1 MLFLGMCGPAFSQQA
16 GNSVLRLSLAE
27 ARDYAVQNNKNV
39 LNAGLSVSEAQ
50 KKTWEVISAGLPQV
64 NATIDYSNMMGFKM
78 SFAGMNIALQP
89 TSNFQTTVSQLLF
102 NASYWV
108 GIKMSKIGEGMTETV
123 RQQTEL
129 DTRQQTQTAYFTA
142 LVVEE
147 NLKIL
152 KQNLHNIET
161 IAKSAENMVRIGVAE
176 QTDADQLKVQTL
188 AMSNAI
194 KSLERNLE
202 LAYNLLRFQLGV
214 DAGTGIALTQT
225 LEELMTVKNAV
236 EILAKE
242 FDLDD
247 NYTVQLLEGQVE
259 LANMQ
264 LNLEKAAN
272 LPTVAAF
279 YNYTYKIK
287 KSTFDMSPNN
297 IVGLNVSIPIYASGK
312 RHAKTQQARI
322 NLEKVR
328 NERELIT
335 ESLLMQEKQLRFNLK
350 SAVESLESQKEAME
364 VSQRVFDSVTRKFQ
378 HGTASSLDVTT
389 ANTSLLQAQGD
400 YISATMTVLSAQ
412 TELEKLLNN

>member
-1 MLFLGMCGPAFSQQA
+1 
-16 GNSVLRLSLAE
+16 
-27 ARDYAVQNNKNV
+27 
-39 LNAGLSVSEAQ
+39 
-50 KKTWEVISAGLPQV
+50 
-64 NATIDYSNMMGFKM
+64 M
-78 SFAGMNIALQP
+78 SFAGMSIALPP

-102 NASYWV
+102 STSYWV
-108 GIKMSKIGEGMTETV
+108 GIKMSRIGEELTETV
-123 RQQTEL
+123 RQQAEL
-129 DTRQQTQTAYFTA
+129 DTRQQTQTAYFTV

-152 KQNLHNIET
+152 KENLKNIET
-161 IAKSAENMVRIGVAE
+161 IAKSAEDLVRVGVAE

-214 DAGTGIALTQT
+214 DSDTQIALTQSI
-225 LEELMTVKNAV
+225 EELMAIKNAFG
-236 EILAKE
+236 ILAKE
-242 FDLDD
+242 FDLND
-247 NYTVQLLEGQVE
+247 NYTVQLLDGQVE

-264 LNLEKAAN
+264 LNMEKSAS

-279 YNYTYKIK
+279 YNYTYKIR

-312 RHAKTQQARI
+312 RHVKTQQAKI

-328 NERELIT
+328 NDRELAT
-335 ESLLMQEKQLRFNLK
+335 EGLLMQEKQLRFNLR
-350 SAVESLESQKEAME
+350 SALESLESQKEAMA

-389 ANTSLLQAQGD
+389 ASTSLLQAQGD
-400 YISATMTVLSAQ
+400 YINAMMTALSAQ
-412 TELEKLLNN
+412 TELEKLLNQ